1 MLDVRLRTVLSLV
14 KPCTVLADVGTDHGY
29 LPLEALKSGIC
40 EHAFAADLN
49 ELPLK
54 RAQDTFA
61 QSDVKDRVE
70 FIRCSGIRDIPD
82 PIDAVVIAGMGAE
95 TVMQIVIEDLERFLC
110 IPQIIL
116 QVNKDV
122 ESLRRFMVQRGFDIV
137 DEAIAYKRHYY
148 VVVKFAPKA
157 IPTEYTSFQ
166 LKYGPILLSQ
176 KDPIFLNHL
185 TSRLNHILDLA
196 NRVSDENKREAFV
209 LEADAI
215 RNVLDKES

>member
-1 MLDVRLRTVLSLV
+1 MLDVRLSAVLSLV
-14 KPCTVLADVGTDHGY
+14 KPCGVLADVGTDHGY

-40 EHAFAADLN
+40 KHAVAADLN
-49 ELPLK
+49 ALPLK

-61 QSDVKDRVE
+61 QSDVKDKVS
-70 FIRCSGIRDIPD
+70 FVRCSGIRDIPD
-82 PIDAVVIAGMGAE
+82 PIDAIVIAGMGAE
-95 TVMQIVIEDLERFLC
+95 TVMQIVNDDLERFLRV
-110 IPQIIL
+110 PQLIF

-122 ESLRRFMVQRGFDIV
+122 AALRRFMVERGFDIV

-148 VVVKFAPKA
+148 VVVKFAPSA
-157 IPTEYTSFQ
+157 SLPEYNPFQ

>member
-1 MLDVRLRTVLSLV
+1 MLDVRLRAVLSLV
-14 KPCTVLADVGTDHGY
+14 KPCTILADVGTDHGY
-29 LPLEALKSGIC
+29 LPLEALKTGVC
-40 EHAFAADLN
+40 EQAFAADLN
-49 ELPLK
+49 ELPLQ
-54 RAQDTFA
+54 RARDTFA
-61 QSDVKDRVE
+61 QSDVKDRVT

-82 PIDAVVIAGMGAE
+82 PIDTVVIAGMGAE
-95 TVMQIVIEDLERFLC
+95 TVMQIVTEDLERFRR
-110 IPQIIL
+110 IPQIVL

-148 VVVKFAPKA
+148 VVVKFAPTA
-157 IPTEYTSFQ
+157 IPSGYTPFQ
-166 LKYGPILLSQ
+166 LKYGPILLSK

-185 TSRLNHILDLA
+185 ASRLNHLMDLA
-196 NRVSDENKREAFV
+196 HRVSDENKRDAFV